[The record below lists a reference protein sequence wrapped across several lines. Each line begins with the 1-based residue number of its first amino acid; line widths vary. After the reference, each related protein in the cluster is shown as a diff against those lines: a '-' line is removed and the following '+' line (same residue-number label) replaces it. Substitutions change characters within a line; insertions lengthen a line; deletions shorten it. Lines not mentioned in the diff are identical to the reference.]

1 MKQHLQIALDHEPLA
16 WINGVVY
23 SNRPAWYNVTAR
35 ALHMDLI
42 VPKERPHHAPQPAVL
57 FLCGGAY
64 MVMDRSIWLPE
75 LMTLARAGY
84 TVASMEYRTSNEA
97 AFPAALEDVKT
108 AIRFLRAQGHTVR
121 VVCADQDKA
130 GNECFYVVPEL
141 NLYLLNPI
149 VERNGVTLPRLD
161 RSLLEDAIRD
171 CDVVHTTFVLQLSH
185 TAVKI
190 AKAYNKPITS
200 SFHCQAE
207 NVTAHFLCKDLD
219 AINRGVYRACYQMV
233 YQYSD
238 IIHYPTQFIR
248 DTFEAVVGPTNGRV
262 ISNGVN
268 SMFTPGPAKR
278 PAGLEGKFLIVSTG
292 RLSSEKNQEI
302 LIKAIGRSAH
312 REQIHLIL
320 AGEGPREEHYRHL
333 ADKYGVDMEI
343 AFFSRQDLLNL
354 LRCADLYCHPAE
366 VEIESIA
373 CLEAIACGLVP
384 VIANSPKSA
393 AKSFA
398 LDEKSLFKN
407 KDPEDMAAKI
417 DYWVEHPAERADYS
431 RKYLESGTQF
441 EQQSCMRQME
451 QMLFDAVALR
461 GEPT

>member
-1 MKQHLQIALDHEPLA
+1 MTITIVCDILGEENNGTTIACMNL
-16 WINGVVY
+16 
-23 SNRPAWYNVTAR
+23 
-35 ALHMDLI
+35 
-42 VPKERPHHAPQPAVL
+42 
-57 FLCGGAY
+57 
-64 MVMDRSIWLPE
+64 
-75 LMTLARAGY
+75 
-84 TVASMEYRTSNEA
+84 
-97 AFPAALEDVKT
+97 
-108 AIRFLRAQGHTVR
+108 IRFLRAQGHTVR

-149 VERNGVTLPRLD
+149 VERNGVTLPRVD

-190 AKAYNKPITS
+190 AKAHNKPITS

-278 PAGLEGKFLIVSTG
+278 PEGLEGKFLIVSTG

-302 LIKAIGRSAH
+302 LIEAIGRSAH

-320 AGEGPREEHYRHL
+320 AGEGPREDHYHHL
-333 ADKYGVDMEI
+333 AEKYGVDMEI

-354 LRCADLYCHPAE
+354 LRCALPRWRSSPSPAWRPSPAGWCRSLRTLQRAQPRRLRLMRSPYLK
-366 VEIESIA
+366 IKTQKTW
-373 CLEAIACGLVP
+373 P
-384 VIANSPKSA
+384 PKSTTGSSIRPSAQTTAGNILRA
-393 AKSFA
+393 AR
-398 LDEKSLFKN
+398 SLN
-407 KDPEDMAAKI
+407 SRAVCGRWSGCSLTPSPCAANRHEPQ
-417 DYWVEHPAERADYS
+417 DRLLSRPAAR
-431 RKYLESGTQF
+431 
-441 EQQSCMRQME
+441 
-451 QMLFDAVALR
+451 
-461 GEPT
+461 

>member
-1 MKQHLQIALDHEPLA
+1 MTITIVCDILGEENNGTTIACMNL
-16 WINGVVY
+16 
-23 SNRPAWYNVTAR
+23 
-35 ALHMDLI
+35 
-42 VPKERPHHAPQPAVL
+42 
-57 FLCGGAY
+57 
-64 MVMDRSIWLPE
+64 
-75 LMTLARAGY
+75 
-84 TVASMEYRTSNEA
+84 
-97 AFPAALEDVKT
+97 
-108 AIRFLRAQGHTVR
+108 IRFLRAQGHTVR

-149 VERNGVTLPRLD
+149 VERNGVTLPRPD

-312 REQIHLIL
+312 REQIHQIH
-320 AGEGPREEHYRHL
+320 AGEGPREE
-333 ADKYGVDMEI
+333 
-343 AFFSRQDLLNL
+343 Q
-354 LRCADLYCHPAE
+354 
-366 VEIESIA
+366 
-373 CLEAIACGLVP
+373 
-384 VIANSPKSA
+384 
-393 AKSFA
+393 
-398 LDEKSLFKN
+398 
-407 KDPEDMAAKI
+407 
-417 DYWVEHPAERADYS
+417 
-431 RKYLESGTQF
+431 
-441 EQQSCMRQME
+441 
-451 QMLFDAVALR
+451 
-461 GEPT
+461 

>member
-1 MKQHLQIALDHEPLA
+1 M
-16 WINGVVY
+16 
-23 SNRPAWYNVTAR
+23 
-35 ALHMDLI
+35 
-42 VPKERPHHAPQPAVL
+42 
-57 FLCGGAY
+57 
-64 MVMDRSIWLPE
+64 
-75 LMTLARAGY
+75 
-84 TVASMEYRTSNEA
+84 
-97 AFPAALEDVKT
+97 
-108 AIRFLRAQGHTVR
+108 R

-130 GNECFYVVPEL
+130 GNECFYVVPER

-149 VERNGVTLPRLD
+149 VERNGVTLPRVD
-161 RSLLEDAIRD
+161 RSILEEAIRD
-171 CDVVHTTFVLQLSH
+171 CDVVHTTFVLRLSH

-207 NVTAHFLCKDLD
+207 NVTAHFLCKDSA

-268 SMFTPGPAKR
+268 SMFTPGPATR
-278 PAGLEGKFLIVSTG
+278 PEGLEDKFLIVSTG

-302 LIKAIGRSAH
+302 LIEAIGHSAY

-320 AGEGPREEHYRHL
+320 AGEGPREAHYRHL
-333 ADKYGVDMEI
+333 AERCGVDMEI
-343 AFFSRQDLLNL
+343 SFFTRQELLNL

-384 VIANSPKSA
+384 VIADSPKSA
-393 AKSFA
+393 AKAFA
-398 LDEKSLFKN
+398 LDDKSLFKN
-407 KDPEDMAAKI
+407 KDAEDMARKI
-417 DYWVEHPAERADYS
+417 DYWVSHPDERADYS
-431 RKYLESGTQF
+431 RKYLDSGTQF

-451 QMLFDAVALR
+451 QMLFDAAALV
-461 GEPT
+461 GDPA

>member
-1 MKQHLQIALDHEPLA
+1 MTITIVCDILGEENNGTTIACMNL
-16 WINGVVY
+16 
-23 SNRPAWYNVTAR
+23 
-35 ALHMDLI
+35 
-42 VPKERPHHAPQPAVL
+42 
-57 FLCGGAY
+57 
-64 MVMDRSIWLPE
+64 
-75 LMTLARAGY
+75 
-84 TVASMEYRTSNEA
+84 
-97 AFPAALEDVKT
+97 
-108 AIRFLRAQGHTVR
+108 IRFLHAQGHTVR

-149 VERNGVTLPRLD
+149 VERNGVTLPRVD
-161 RSLLEDAIRD
+161 KALLEDAIRD

-248 DTFEAVVGPTNGRV
+248 DTFESVVGPTNGRV

-278 PAGLEGKFLIVSTG
+278 PEGLEDKFLIVSTG

-302 LIKAIGRSAH
+302 LIEAIGRSAH

-333 ADKYGVDMEI
+333 AEKHGVDMEI
-343 AFFSRQDLLNL
+343 AFFTRQDLLNL

-384 VIANSPKSA
+384 VIADSPKSA
-393 AKSFA
+393 AKAFA

-451 QMLFDAVALR
+451 QMLFDAAALC

>member
-1 MKQHLQIALDHEPLA
+1 MTITIVCDILGEENNGTTIACMNL
-16 WINGVVY
+16 
-23 SNRPAWYNVTAR
+23 
-35 ALHMDLI
+35 
-42 VPKERPHHAPQPAVL
+42 
-57 FLCGGAY
+57 
-64 MVMDRSIWLPE
+64 
-75 LMTLARAGY
+75 
-84 TVASMEYRTSNEA
+84 
-97 AFPAALEDVKT
+97 
-108 AIRFLRAQGHTVR
+108 IRFLHAQGHTVR

-149 VERNGVTLPRLD
+149 VERNGVTLPRVD
-161 RSLLEDAIRD
+161 KALLEDAIRD

-248 DTFEAVVGPTNGRV
+248 DTFESVVGPTNGRV

-278 PAGLEGKFLIVSTG
+278 PEGLEDKFLIVSTG

-302 LIKAIGRSAH
+302 LIEAIGRSAH
-312 REQIHLIL
+312 REQIPLIL

-333 ADKYGVDMEI
+333 AEKYGVDMEI
-343 AFFSRQDLLNL
+343 AFFTRQDLLNL
-354 LRCADLYCHPAE
+354 LRCAPPRWRSSPSPAWRPLPADWCRSSPTPRRARPKRSRLTRSPYLK
-366 VEIESIA
+366 IRIPKTWPPRSTIGSSTRPNARTTAGSISRA
-373 CLEAIACGLVP
+373 ARSLNSRAACGRWSRCSTMPLP
-384 VIANSPKSA
+384 CAANRHEPQDRLLSRPA
-393 AKSFA
+393 A
-398 LDEKSLFKN
+398 
-407 KDPEDMAAKI
+407 
-417 DYWVEHPAERADYS
+417 
-431 RKYLESGTQF
+431 
-441 EQQSCMRQME
+441 
-451 QMLFDAVALR
+451 
-461 GEPT
+461 

>member
-1 MKQHLQIALDHEPLA
+1 MTITIVCDILGEENNGTTIACM
-16 WINGVVY
+16 N
-23 SNRPAWYNVTAR
+23 
-35 ALHMDLI
+35 LI
-42 VPKERPHHAPQPAVL
+42 R
-57 FLCGGAY
+57 Y
-64 MVMDRSIWLPE
+64 
-75 LMTLARAGY
+75 
-84 TVASMEYRTSNEA
+84 
-97 AFPAALEDVKT
+97 
-108 AIRFLRAQGHTVR
+108 LRAQGHTVR

-130 GNECFYVVPEL
+130 GNECFYVVPER
-141 NLYLLNPI
+141 NLHLLNPI
-149 VERNGVTLPRLD
+149 VERNGVTLPRVD
-161 RSLLEDAIRD
+161 RSILEEAIRD
-171 CDVVHTTFVLQLSH
+171 CDVVHTTFVLRLSH

-207 NVTAHFLCKDLD
+207 NVTAHFLCKDSA

-268 SMFTPGPAKR
+268 SMFTPGPATR
-278 PAGLEGKFLIVSTG
+278 PEGLEDKFLIVSTG

-302 LIKAIGRSAH
+302 LIEAIGRSAY

-320 AGEGPREEHYRHL
+320 AGEGPREAHYRHL
-333 ADKYGVDMEI
+333 AERCGVDMEI
-343 AFFSRQDLLNL
+343 SFFTRQELLNL

-384 VIANSPKSA
+384 VIADSPKSA
-393 AKSFA
+393 AEAFA
-398 LDEKSLFKN
+398 LDEKSLFRN
-407 KDPEDMAAKI
+407 KDAEDMARKI
-417 DYWVEHPAERADYS
+417 DYWVSHPDERADYS
-431 RKYLESGTQF
+431 RKYLDSGTQF
-441 EQQSCMRQME
+441 EQQRCMRQME
-451 QMLFDAVALR
+451 QMLFDAAALV
-461 GEPT
+461 GDPA

>member
-1 MKQHLQIALDHEPLA
+1 MTITIVCDILGEENNGTTIACMNL
-16 WINGVVY
+16 
-23 SNRPAWYNVTAR
+23 
-35 ALHMDLI
+35 
-42 VPKERPHHAPQPAVL
+42 
-57 FLCGGAY
+57 
-64 MVMDRSIWLPE
+64 
-75 LMTLARAGY
+75 
-84 TVASMEYRTSNEA
+84 
-97 AFPAALEDVKT
+97 
-108 AIRFLRAQGHTVR
+108 IRFLRAQGHTVR

-278 PAGLEGKFLIVSTG
+278 PAAQLCAHRISPRTGHTTG
-292 RLSSEKNQEI
+292 RAMTAPHDQKGGIPL
-302 LIKAIGRSAH
+302 GTFDRS
-312 REQIHLIL
+312 
-320 AGEGPREEHYRHL
+320 RHP
-333 ADKYGVDMEI
+333 GCV
-343 AFFSRQDLLNL
+343 
-354 LRCADLYCHPAE
+354 P
-366 VEIESIA
+366 
-373 CLEAIACGLVP
+373 EAAVR
-384 VIANSPKSA
+384 A
-393 AKSFA
+393 A
-398 LDEKSLFKN
+398 
-407 KDPEDMAAKI
+407 
-417 DYWVEHPAERADYS
+417 V
-431 RKYLESGTQF
+431 
-441 EQQSCMRQME
+441 
-451 QMLFDAVALR
+451 
-461 GEPT
+461 

>member
-1 MKQHLQIALDHEPLA
+1 MTITIVCDILGEENNGTTIACM
-16 WINGVVY
+16 N
-23 SNRPAWYNVTAR
+23 
-35 ALHMDLI
+35 LI
-42 VPKERPHHAPQPAVL
+42 R
-57 FLCGGAY
+57 Y
-64 MVMDRSIWLPE
+64 
-75 LMTLARAGY
+75 
-84 TVASMEYRTSNEA
+84 
-97 AFPAALEDVKT
+97 
-108 AIRFLRAQGHTVR
+108 LRAQGHTVR

-130 GNECFYVVPEL
+130 GNECFYVVPER

-149 VERNGVTLPRLD
+149 VERNGVTLPRVD
-161 RSLLEDAIRD
+161 RAILEEAIRD
-171 CDVVHTTFVLQLSH
+171 CDVVHTTFVLRLSH

-207 NVTAHFLCKDLD
+207 NVTAHFLCKDSA

-268 SMFTPGPAKR
+268 SMFTPGPATR
-278 PAGLEGKFLIVSTG
+278 PEGLEDKFLIVSTG

-302 LIKAIGRSAH
+302 LIEAIGRSAY

-320 AGEGPREEHYRHL
+320 AGEGPREAHYRHL
-333 ADKYGVDMEI
+333 AERCGVDMEI
-343 AFFSRQDLLNL
+343 SFFTRQELLNL

-384 VIANSPKSA
+384 VIADSPKSA
-393 AKSFA
+393 AKAFA

-407 KDPEDMAAKI
+407 KDAEDMARKI
-417 DYWVEHPAERADYS
+417 DYWVSHPDERADYS
-431 RKYLESGTQF
+431 RRYLDSGTQF

-451 QMLFDAVALR
+451 QMLFDAAALASD
-461 GEPT
+461 PA

>member
-1 MKQHLQIALDHEPLA
+1 MTITIVCDILGEENNGTTIACMNL
-16 WINGVVY
+16 
-23 SNRPAWYNVTAR
+23 
-35 ALHMDLI
+35 
-42 VPKERPHHAPQPAVL
+42 
-57 FLCGGAY
+57 
-64 MVMDRSIWLPE
+64 
-75 LMTLARAGY
+75 
-84 TVASMEYRTSNEA
+84 
-97 AFPAALEDVKT
+97 
-108 AIRFLRAQGHTVR
+108 IRFLRAQGHTVR

-149 VERNGVTLPRLD
+149 VERNGVTLPRVD

-171 CDVVHTTFVLQLSH
+171 CDVVHTTFVLRLSH

-278 PAGLEGKFLIVSTG
+278 PEGLEGKFLIVSTG

-302 LIKAIGRSAH
+302 LIEAIGRSVH

-320 AGEGPREEHYRHL
+320 AGEGPVRTIIIIWPKNTASTWRL
-333 ADKYGVDMEI
+333 R
-343 AFFSRQDLLNL
+343 FFSRQDLLNL
-354 LRCADLYCHPAE
+354 LRCADLYCHPCRGGNRVHRLLGGHRLRAG
-366 VEIESIA
+366 A
-373 CLEAIACGLVP
+373 GHCGF
-384 VIANSPKSA
+384 SK
-393 AKSFA
+393 
-398 LDEKSLFKN
+398 
-407 KDPEDMAAKI
+407 
-417 DYWVEHPAERADYS
+417 ERSQGVCA
-431 RKYLESGTQF
+431 
-441 EQQSCMRQME
+441 
-451 QMLFDAVALR
+451 
-461 GEPT
+461 

>member
-1 MKQHLQIALDHEPLA
+1 MTITIVCDILGEENNGTTIACM
-16 WINGVVY
+16 N
-23 SNRPAWYNVTAR
+23 
-35 ALHMDLI
+35 LI
-42 VPKERPHHAPQPAVL
+42 R
-57 FLCGGAY
+57 Y
-64 MVMDRSIWLPE
+64 
-75 LMTLARAGY
+75 
-84 TVASMEYRTSNEA
+84 
-97 AFPAALEDVKT
+97 
-108 AIRFLRAQGHTVR
+108 LRAQGHTVR

-130 GNECFYVVPEL
+130 GNECFYVVPER

-149 VERNGVTLPRLD
+149 VERNGVTLPRVD
-161 RSLLEDAIRD
+161 RSILEEAIRD
-171 CDVVHTTFVLQLSH
+171 CDVVHTTFVLRLSH

-207 NVTAHFLCKDLD
+207 NVTAHFLCKDSA

-268 SMFTPGPAKR
+268 SMFTPGPATR
-278 PAGLEGKFLIVSTG
+278 PEGLEDKFLIVSTG

-302 LIKAIGRSAH
+302 LIEAIGRSAY

-320 AGEGPREEHYRHL
+320 AGEGPREAHYRHL
-333 ADKYGVDMEI
+333 AERCGVDMEI
-343 AFFSRQDLLNL
+343 SFFTRQELLNL

-384 VIANSPKSA
+384 VIADSPKSA
-393 AKSFA
+393 AKAFA
-398 LDEKSLFKN
+398 LDDKSLFKN
-407 KDPEDMAAKI
+407 KDAEDMARKI
-417 DYWVEHPAERADYS
+417 DYWVSHPDERAEYS
-431 RKYLESGTQF
+431 RNISTAARSLSSRAACARWNRCFLTPQPWPVRRYEPQDRLLSRPAARRLCTDQRAHSPEAD
-441 EQQSCMRQME
+441 R
-451 QMLFDAVALR
+451 R
-461 GEPT
+461 GFPV